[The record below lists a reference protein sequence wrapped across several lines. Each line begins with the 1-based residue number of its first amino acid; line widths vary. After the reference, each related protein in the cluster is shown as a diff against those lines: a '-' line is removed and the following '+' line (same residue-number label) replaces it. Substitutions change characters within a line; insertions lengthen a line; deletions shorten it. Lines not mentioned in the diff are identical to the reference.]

1 MTEDIPCC
9 RPLVFSTA
17 SEPSI
22 MFCLPEQAAYT
33 IGPHTCV
40 CGSHI
45 LAEITDAGSRL
56 APTASK

>member
-33 IGPHTCV
+33 IWSTHMCV
-40 CGSHI
+40 AATYW
-45 LAEITDAGSRL
+45 LKSRMQVVD
-56 APTASK
+56 

>member
-33 IGPHTCV
+33 IWSTHM

-56 APTASK
+56 APTEPK